1 MIDRSRLLS
10 SVKRIQL
17 VATRLVENLLA
28 GDYRSVFRG
37 PGIEFDEVREYVEGD
52 DARLIDWNVSSRMG
66 GPFTKTFRE
75 ERELTLV
82 LVVDVSA
89 SLLSGLPSRTRRE
102 LVAELFALLSLAAVV
117 NNDRVGAV
125 LFSDRIESWVAPRKG
140 KRHALR
146 LITDMVGIDPA
157 GRGSDL
163 ALALRTTGEALKR
176 RGVVIVISDF
186 KTRGYLPDLTL
197 MGRRHDVIAVRVSD
211 PLDRA
216 FPVSGLVRLDDPESR
231 RTMLAPGYSRRFRE
245 SYAEY
250 WEQHRKSWLAECR
263 KRGIGTMEVST
274 DQDPAVALIR
284 YFDTRKGR

>member
-1 MIDRSRLLS
+1 MNRARLLS

-37 PGIEFDEVREYVEGD
+37 PGIEFDEVREYVQGD

-66 GPFTKTFRE
+66 APFTKTFRE

-89 SLLSGLPSRTRRE
+89 SLLVGAPNRSRRE

-117 NNDRVGAV
+117 NNDRVGAI
-125 LFSDRIESWVAPRKG
+125 LFSDRIEKWVAPRKG

-146 LITDMVGIDPA
+146 LIADMVSLEPHGT
-157 GRGSDL
+157 GSDL

-186 KTRGYLPDLTL
+186 KTSGYLPDLTL
-197 MGRRHDVIAVRVSD
+197 MGRRHDVIAVRVTD
-211 PLDRA
+211 PADDA
-216 FPVSGLVRLDDPESR
+216 FPKTGLIRLDDPESR
-231 RTMLAPGYSRRFRE
+231 RTMLATGRSERFVGSYEAFWAQQRRTWR
-245 SYAEY
+245 
-250 WEQHRKSWLAECR
+250 AECR

-274 DQDPAVALIR
+274 SDDAAAQLIR
-284 YFDTRKGR
+284 YFEKRKGR

>member
-1 MIDRSRLLS
+1 MDRGRLLS

-66 GPFTKTFRE
+66 APFTKTFRE

-89 SLLSGLPSRTRRE
+89 SLRAGPPNRTRRE
-102 LVAELFALLSLAAVV
+102 VVAELFALLSLAAAV
-117 NNDRVGAV
+117 NNDRVGAI
-125 LFSDRIESWVAPRKG
+125 LFSDRIERWVAPRKG

-146 LITDMVGIDPA
+146 LITEMVAVEPRGT
-157 GRGSDL
+157 GSDL

-176 RGVVIVISDF
+176 RGVVVVISDF
-186 KTRGYLPDLTL
+186 KTSGYLPDLTL
-197 MGRRHDVIAVRVSD
+197 MGRRHDVIAVRVTD
-211 PLDRA
+211 PTDKS
-216 FPVSGLVRLDDPESR
+216 FPSTGVIRLDDPESR
-231 RTMLAPGYSRRFRE
+231 RTILASGRSQRFARA
-245 SYAEY
+245 YQDF
-250 WEQHRKSWLAECR
+250 WEQQRRVWRTECR

-274 DQDPAVALIR
+274 AEDPAARLIR
-284 YFDTRKGR
+284 YLEKRKSR

>member
-1 MIDRSRLLS
+1 MMDRSRLLS

-52 DARLIDWNVSSRMG
+52 DARLIDWNVSSRMDA
-66 GPFTKTFRE
+66 PYTKTFRE

-89 SLLSGLPSRTRRE
+89 SLLAGPPHRTRRE
-102 LVAELFALLSLAAVV
+102 LVAELVALLSLAGAV

-146 LITDMVGIDPA
+146 LITDMVGVEPH
-157 GRGSDL
+157 GSGSDL
-163 ALALRTTGEALKR
+163 SLALRTIGESLKR

-186 KTRGYLPDLTL
+186 KTSGYLPDLTL
-197 MGRRHDVIAVRVSD
+197 ISRRHDVIAIRVSD
-211 PLDRA
+211 PVDRS
-216 FPVSGLVRLDDPESR
+216 FPKTGLIRLADPESR
-231 RTMLAPGYSRRFRE
+231 RTMLAPGYSDRFRG
-245 SYAEY
+245 SYHDF
-250 WEQHRKSWLAECR
+250 WEQQRRGWLADCH
-263 KRGIGTMEVST
+263 KRGIGTIEIST
-274 DQDPAVALIR
+274 DQDPAAQLIR
-284 YFDTRKGR
+284 YFDRRKGR

>member
-1 MIDRSRLLS
+1 MDRARLLS

-52 DARLIDWNVSSRMG
+52 DARQIDWNVSSRMNS
-66 GPFTKTFRE
+66 PYTKTFRE

-82 LVVDVSA
+82 LLVDVSA
-89 SLLSGLPSRTRRE
+89 SLMFGSPQRTRRE
-102 LVAELFALLSLAAVV
+102 VVAELFALLSLAAAV

-125 LFSDRIESWVAPRKG
+125 LFSDQIESWVAPKKG
-140 KRHALR
+140 KRHVLR
-146 LITDMVGIDPA
+146 LIADTIAVEPK

-186 KTRGYLPDLTL
+186 KTHGYLPDLTL
-197 MGRRHDVIAVRVSD
+197 MGRRHDVIAIRIVD
-211 PLDRA
+211 PLDRE
-216 FPVSGLVRLDDPESR
+216 FPQAGLIRLEDPESQ
-231 RTMLAPGYSRRFRE
+231 RTILAPGSSESFRKAYHDFWEAERR
-245 SYAEY
+245 
-250 WEQHRKSWLAECR
+250 SWLAECR
-263 KRGIGTMEVST
+263 RRRIGTLEVRT
-274 DQDPAVALIR
+274 DRDPAAQLIR
-284 YFDTRKGR
+284 FFESRKSG

>member
-1 MIDRSRLLS
+1 MDRARLLS

-52 DARLIDWNVSSRMG
+52 DARQIDWNVSSRMNS
-66 GPFTKTFRE
+66 PYTKTFRE

-89 SLLSGLPSRTRRE
+89 SLMFGSPGRTRRE
-102 LVAELFALLSLAAVV
+102 VVAELFALLSLAAAV

-140 KRHALR
+140 KRHVLR
-146 LITDMVGIDPA
+146 LIADTVSVEPRGT
-157 GRGSDL
+157 GSDL

-186 KTRGYLPDLTL
+186 KTHGYLPDLTL
-197 MGRRHDVIAVRVSD
+197 MGRRHDVIAVRIVD
-211 PLDRA
+211 PLDRE
-216 FPVSGLVRLDDPESR
+216 FPPTGLIRLEDPESR
-231 RTMLAPGYSRRFRE
+231 RTILAPGSAQNFRTSYREFWESERR
-245 SYAEY
+245 
-250 WEQHRKSWLAECR
+250 SWLAECHR
-263 KRGIGTMEVST
+263 RRIGTLEVHT
-274 DQDPAVALIR
+274 DRDPAAQLIR
-284 YFDTRKGR
+284 FFETRKGR

>member
-1 MIDRSRLLS
+1 MDRARLLS

-52 DARLIDWNVSSRMG
+52 DARQIDWNVSSRMNS
-66 GPFTKTFRE
+66 PYTKTFRE
-75 ERELTLV
+75 ERELTLT

-89 SLLSGLPSRTRRE
+89 SLMYGPPQVTRRE
-102 LVAELFALLSLAAVV
+102 VVAELFALLSLAAAV

-125 LFSDRIESWVAPRKG
+125 LFSDRIESWVAPKKG
-140 KRHALR
+140 KRHVLR
-146 LITDMVGIDPA
+146 LIADTVAVEPK

-186 KTRGYLPDLTL
+186 KTDGYLPDLTL
-197 MGRRHDVIAVRVSD
+197 MGRRHDVIAIRIVD
-211 PLDRA
+211 PLDREY
-216 FPVSGLVRLDDPESR
+216 PVSGLVRLEDPETR
-231 RTMLAPGYSRRFRE
+231 RTILATGAAARFRNAYRDYRE
-245 SYAEY
+245 
-250 WEQHRKSWLAECR
+250 EQRRSWIADCRRRRIGALEVHTDADPAAQLIRFLDKRKSR
-263 KRGIGTMEVST
+263 
-274 DQDPAVALIR
+274 
-284 YFDTRKGR
+284 

>member
-1 MIDRSRLLS
+1 MMDRARLLS

-17 VATRLVENLLA
+17 VASRLVENLLA

-52 DARLIDWNVSSRMG
+52 DARLIDWNVSSRMNE
-66 GPFTKTFRE
+66 PFTKTFRE

-89 SLLSGLPSRTRRE
+89 SLLSGPPNRTRRE
-102 LVAELFALLSLAAVV
+102 TVAELVALLSLAAAV
-117 NNDRVGAV
+117 NNDRVGAI

-146 LITDMVGIDPA
+146 LITDMIGVDPQ
-157 GRGSDL
+157 GTGSDL

-186 KTRGYLPDLTL
+186 KTSSYLPDLTL
-197 MGRRHDVIAVRVSD
+197 MGRRHDVIAVRVTD
-211 PLDRA
+211 PVDRE
-216 FPVSGLVRLDDPESR
+216 FPQTGLIRLEDPESGRTVLASGASAGFRDSYRDFWEQQR
-231 RTMLAPGYSRRFRE
+231 RT
-245 SYAEY
+245 
-250 WEQHRKSWLAECR
+250 WLTECR
-263 KRGIGTMEVST
+263 KRGIGTMEVAT
-274 DQDPAVALIR
+274 DQDAATQLIR
-284 YFDTRKGR
+284 YFERRKGR

>member
-1 MIDRSRLLS
+1 MMDRARLLS

-52 DARLIDWNVSSRMG
+52 DARLIDWNVSSRMDA
-66 GPFTKTFRE
+66 PFTKTFRE

-89 SLLSGLPSRTRRE
+89 SLLTGPPNRTRRE

-117 NNDRVGAV
+117 NNDRVGTV

-146 LITDMVGIDPA
+146 LITDMVGIEPK
-157 GRGSDL
+157 GSGSDL
-163 ALALRTTGEALKR
+163 ALALRTTGESLSR

-186 KTRGYLPDLTL
+186 KTTGYLPDLTL

-211 PLDRA
+211 PVDRD
-216 FPVSGLVRLDDPESR
+216 FPETGLIRLDDPESR
-231 RTMLAPGYSRRFRE
+231 RTVLASGASARFRE
-245 SYAEY
+245 AYHEF
-250 WEQHRKSWLAECR
+250 WEQQRRTWLTECR
-263 KRGIGTMEVST
+263 KRGIGTIEIST
-274 DQDPAVALIR
+274 NDDPATQLIR
-284 YFDTRKGR
+284 YFEKRKGR

>member
-1 MIDRSRLLS
+1 MMDRSRLLS

-52 DARLIDWNVSSRMG
+52 DARLIDWNVSSRMSE
-66 GPFTKTFRE
+66 PFTKTFRE

-82 LVVDVSA
+82 LIVDVSA
-89 SLLSGLPSRTRRE
+89 SLLAGPSRRTRRE
-102 LVAELFALLSLAAVV
+102 LVAELFALLSLAGAV

-146 LITDMVGIDPA
+146 LITDMVGIEPR
-157 GRGSDL
+157 GTGSDL
-163 ALALRTTGEALKR
+163 SLALRTTGEALKR

-186 KTRGYLPDLTL
+186 KTTGYLPDLTL
-197 MGRRHDVIAVRVSD
+197 MGRRHDVIAVRVTD
-211 PLDRA
+211 PVDRA
-216 FPVSGLVRLDDPESR
+216 FPATGLIRLDDPESR
-231 RTMLAPGYSRRFRE
+231 RTMLAPGRSERFRA
-245 SYAEY
+245 SYRDF
-250 WEQHRKSWLAECR
+250 WEQQRRTWLAECR
-263 KRGIGTMEVST
+263 KRGIGTMEIST
-274 DQDPAVALIR
+274 DQDPAAQLIR
-284 YFDTRKGR
+284 YFEHRKGR

>member
-1 MIDRSRLLS
+1 MIDRGRLLS

-52 DARLIDWNVSSRMG
+52 DARLIDWNVSSRMDA
-66 GPFTKTFRE
+66 PYTKTFRE

-89 SLLSGLPSRTRRE
+89 SLLSGLPNRTRRE
-102 LVAELFALLSLAAVV
+102 LVAELFALLSLAGAV

-146 LITDMVGIDPA
+146 LITDMVGVQPA

-163 ALALRTTGEALKR
+163 SLALRTTGEALKR

-186 KTRGYLPDLTL
+186 KTSGYLPDLTL
-197 MGRRHDVIAVRVSD
+197 MGRRHDVIAVRITD
-211 PLDRA
+211 PVDRE

-231 RTMLAPGYSRRFRE
+231 RTILAPGYSQRFRTAYRE
-245 SYAEY
+245 F
-250 WEQHRKSWLAECR
+250 WDQQRRTWLSECR
-263 KRGIGTMEVST
+263 RRGIGTMEIST
-274 DQDPAVALIR
+274 DQDPAAQLIR
-284 YFDTRKGR
+284 YFERRKGR

>member
-1 MIDRSRLLS
+1 MDRARLLS

-52 DARLIDWNVSSRMG
+52 DARQIDWNVSSRMG
-66 GPFTKTFRE
+66 SPYTKTFRE

-82 LVVDVSA
+82 LIVDVSA
-89 SLLSGLPSRTRRE
+89 SVMYGPPQRARRE
-102 LVAELFALLSLAAVV
+102 VVAELFALLSLAAVV

-125 LFSDRIESWVAPRKG
+125 LFSDRIESWVAPKKG
-140 KRHALR
+140 KRHVLR
-146 LITDMVGIDPA
+146 LIADTVAIEPK

-186 KTRGYLPDLTL
+186 KTEGYLPDLTL
-197 MGRRHDVIAVRVSD
+197 MGRRHDVIAIRIVD
-211 PLDRA
+211 PLDREY
-216 FPVSGLVRLDDPESR
+216 PSTGLVRLEDPESR
-231 RTMLAPGYSRRFRE
+231 RTILASGAVAGFRNAYRDYREEQRQSWEADCRRR
-245 SYAEY
+245 
-250 WEQHRKSWLAECR
+250 H
-263 KRGIGTMEVST
+263 IGTLEVHT
-274 DQDPAVALIR
+274 DADPAAQLIR
-284 YFDTRKGR
+284 YFEKRKSR